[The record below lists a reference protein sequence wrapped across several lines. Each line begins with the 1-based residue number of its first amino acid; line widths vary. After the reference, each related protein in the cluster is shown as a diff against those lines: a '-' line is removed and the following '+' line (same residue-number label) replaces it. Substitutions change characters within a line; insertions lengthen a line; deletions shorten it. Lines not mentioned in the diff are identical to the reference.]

1 LAVRAGH
8 IIKRLLTEWG
18 NKMKALYHAHGHATG
33 GRTGEGA
40 TDDGKVKVTL
50 STPKELGG
58 DGGPGTN
65 PEQLFSVGW
74 SACFLG
80 ALKYVA
86 AQEKIHV
93 PAETT
98 VSATIGIGPRDD
110 GTGFGITAILKL
122 HIPGMEKHEAE
133 KLMHKADVVCPY
145 SHATKGN
152 IHKQLEV
159 V

>member
-1 LAVRAGH
+1 MTV
-8 IIKRLLTEWG
+8 
-18 NKMKALYHAHGHATG
+18 KALYHAHGHATG

-40 TDDGKVKVTL
+40 TDDGKVDVKL

-58 DGGPGTN
+58 DGGVGTN

-86 AQEKIHV
+86 GQEKVKIPEDAKV
-93 PAETT
+93 ETT
-98 VSATIGIGPRDD
+98 VGIGPRED
-110 GTGFGITAILKL
+110 GTGFGLTAVLKV
-122 HIPGMEKHEAE
+122 HVPGMDHAEAE
-133 KLMHKADVVCPY
+133 KLVQKADIVCPY
-145 SHATKGN
+145 SHATRGN
-152 IHKQLEV
+152 IHKELHV